1 MPKAQKERSAIQ
13 PPCRCPEG
21 KGVEHIHTP
30 AGLMNYRAAGRP
42 IPRADITKRGR

>member
-1 MPKAQKERSAIQ
+1 MPKNERSAIQ

-30 AGLMNYRAAGRP
+30 AGLMNYRASSVPPPRKEEIKKGR
-42 IPRADITKRGR
+42 D